1 MRVEV
6 PKGPM
11 DELTQ
16 LPLIEQ
22 EVLEGMKTEMCQ
34 LEALKVGTCLP
45 EDEGRELA
53 KKANVK
59 ILSSRWVLTQKK
71 VGLARCRL
79 VVREFASG
87 ADSPFKSGIYAPTS
101 SLDSL
106 RAVLGIAH
114 LRKLHLR
121 TLDVSTAFMYAPVED
136 DSCDLVM
143 LPGNITTESRG
154 GLQLAWADGAP
165 AAFAGRGQDASPPGP
180 GELEWA
186 GPG

>member
-1 MRVEV
+1 
-6 PKGPM
+6 
-11 DELTQ
+11 
-16 LPLIEQ
+16 
-22 EVLEGMKTEMCQ
+22 MKTEMSQ
-34 LEALKVGTCLP
+34 LEALKVGICLP

-53 KKANVK
+53 KAANVK
-59 ILSSRWVLTQKK
+59 ILISRWVLTQKK

-121 TLDVSTAFMYAPVED
+121 TRPTCGAEGHLQAVESHEWAPKSSVA
-136 DSCDLVM
+136 LF
-143 LPGNITTESRG
+143 
-154 GLQLAWADGAP
+154 QGAP
-165 AAFAGRGQDASPPGP
+165 PKS
-180 GELEWA
+180 E
-186 GPG
+186 